1 MSQPTTPGAWLMPG
15 ELPRDRNLDPGPVG
29 IVVDDLADAAAYLDG
44 AVPVSGYVII
54 RTVNDVP
61 ERLGGLA
68 ILTHDAL
75 TPALRDALTYAT
87 LGA

>member
-1 MSQPTTPGAWLMPG
+1 MQQTTPGGFLVADH
-15 ELPRDRNLDPGPVG
+15 LPTTGLAGGLPVG
-29 IVVDDLADAAAYLDG
+29 IVVTGLDEAMAYLDV
-44 AVPVSGYVII
+44 AAPSSGYVII

-68 ILTHDAL
+68 ILTHEAL